1 MPGRGSAWDSLIRR
15 INCLM
20 SRFDSLLGQNKFPVP
35 MRRELRRKPLN
46 ILRNCEPIA
55 ALGGPDEQNS
65 LYWTE
70 RLSPRGSA
78 ASLIGTVES
87 ISSPGWAGGAQ
98 PILERREMAMTPLR
112 RRMIEDMNL
121 AGLASG
127 SQQIYI
133 KSVRRLASPL
143 PAVAGRI
150 ER

>member
-1 MPGRGSAWDSLIRR
+1 MARFNSLQGR
-15 INCLM
+15 
-20 SRFDSLLGQNKFPVP
+20 NKFPVP
-35 MRRELRRKPLN
+35 MRRELGRKLLN
-46 ILRNCEPIA
+46 LVLDSEPIV

-70 RLSPRGSA
+70 RLRRGGSA

-133 KSVRRLASPL
+133 KSGRR
-143 PAVAGRI
+143 VADR
-150 ER
+150 